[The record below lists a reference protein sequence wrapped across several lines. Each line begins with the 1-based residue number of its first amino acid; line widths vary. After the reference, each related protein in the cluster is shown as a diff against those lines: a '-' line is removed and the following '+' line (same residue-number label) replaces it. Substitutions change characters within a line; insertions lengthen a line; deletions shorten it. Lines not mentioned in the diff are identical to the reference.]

1 MPNESTPYSTTGS
14 PNDEGLRCPK
24 CEYNLTGLT
33 DEVCPECGVAFS
45 WQRLPAPIPVWFQ
58 RKTIGTFR
66 AFVWTLREI
75 WFHPVRF
82 AENFPQYPETRGPT
96 YFARLCLLPAGLIA
110 GFPYLMINPA
120 PEVQYRLGVLL
131 LWLTIG
137 LALSAVLSAAVVT
150 TSINIDDPNE
160 GRFGRNLALVRMMA
174 AFILLGALS
183 WGLGLVVDYIIWQTG
198 RYTNIAGY
206 LFVVSLAYA
215 WISMSCIVAVY
226 RKSVRRF
233 FYVLVTLPCVV
244 AIGFGSTGVLIELF
258 LGELFTISPR

>member
-1 MPNESTPYSTTGS
+1 
-14 PNDEGLRCPK
+14 
-24 CEYNLTGLT
+24 
-33 DEVCPECGVAFS
+33 
-45 WQRLPAPIPVWFQ
+45 
-58 RKTIGTFR
+58 
-66 AFVWTLREI
+66 
-75 WFHPVRF
+75 
-82 AENFPQYPETRGPT
+82 
-96 YFARLCLLPAGLIA
+96 
-110 GFPYLMINPA
+110 
-120 PEVQYRLGVLL
+120 
-131 LWLTIG
+131 
-137 LALSAVLSAAVVT
+137 
-150 TSINIDDPNE
+150 
-160 GRFGRNLALVRMMA
+160 MMA